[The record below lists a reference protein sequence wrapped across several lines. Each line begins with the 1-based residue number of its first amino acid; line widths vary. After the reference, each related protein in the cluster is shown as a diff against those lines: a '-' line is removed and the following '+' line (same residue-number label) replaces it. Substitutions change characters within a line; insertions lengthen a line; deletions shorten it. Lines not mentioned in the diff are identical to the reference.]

1 MEDATAILLYHGG
14 YGKVKDDFSFHQ
26 LLLISSLLDNLLS
39 TIKTCHIFKCRMYPL
54 LIYNSLTRNKVR
66 FIPVDKE
73 RVTWYQCGP
82 TVYAESHV
90 GHARTYVTLDVVRRI
105 MKDYLGYNIILC
117 QNVTD
122 IDDKIIMR
130 SSEQGIPFLELATK
144 FEAEF
149 FEDMT
154 SLGVQLPDIVTR
166 VSEYIPEIV
175 EYINKLIEK
184 GVAYASSGSV
194 YFNTSAFEAK
204 GQIYGKLVPEQKGN
218 SDLLAEGEGALNVND
233 DKRSASDFVLWKR
246 QKEHTDGIIE
256 PYWES
261 PWGRGR
267 PGWHIECSAMSSCAL
282 DRFGNGNLDIHAG
295 GVDLKF
301 PHHENEIAQSEGYQ
315 GCRQWVNYWL
325 HTGHLNIKGFKMS
338 KSLKNFITIR
348 QALELHTSR
357 QIRFCFL
364 LHKYSS
370 PMDYSD
376 GTMTQAVNIEKI
388 FSEFFHNVKA
398 VLRRL
403 GISGSQYLSPREH
416 ALITHLEA
424 AKSNVNEALMDD
436 FDTPRAIT
444 SLLELIREC
453 NKYSEAD
460 GSLVS
465 TSLLTNVARYV
476 TSILKVFGLVQ
487 DSSDI
492 GFPFDSS
499 SGSGSG
505 ASKEQ
510 ILSPLLDVLTKF
522 RENVRI
528 AAISG
533 DTNAVLAAADA
544 LRDIV
549 LPDLGVRMEDKGS
562 GLSVVTVWKL
572 DDPAVLKKE
581 RALKEEAKLAKELQK
596 LELLKKQKEKD
607 EKAKMSPTLM
617 FLDQTSLYSVFDPI
631 SGMPTHDKAGE
642 PLSKGVIK
650 KLQKDYDKQKES
662 HDKYNSKLLAAD
674 SQDENKK

>member
-1 MEDATAILLYHGG
+1 M
-14 YGKVKDDFSFHQ
+14 
-26 LLLISSLLDNLLS
+26 
-39 TIKTCHIFKCRMYPL
+39 
-54 LIYNSLTRNKVR
+54 R
-66 FIPVDKE
+66 FIPVNKE
-73 RVTWYQCGP
+73 RITWYQCGP

-105 MKDYLGYNIILC
+105 MKDYLGYNVILC

-154 SLGVQLPDIVTR
+154 LLGVQLPDIITR

-175 EYINKLIEK
+175 DYINKLIEK

-218 SDLLAEGEGALNVND
+218 SDLLAEGEGALNAND
-233 DKRSASDFVLWKR
+233 DKRNPSDFVLWKK

-315 GCRQWVNYWL
+315 GCRQWVNYWI

-348 QALELHTSR
+348 QALEIHTSR
-357 QIRFCFL
+357 QMRFCFL

-388 FSEFFHNVKA
+388 FSEFFHNMKA

-403 GISGSQYLSPREH
+403 GISGSQYLSAREH
-416 ALITHLEA
+416 ALISHLET
-424 AKSNVNEALMDD
+424 AKSNVNDALMDD

-444 SLLELIREC
+444 ALLELIRES

-460 GSLVS
+460 GTLVS
-465 TSLLTNVARYV
+465 TTLLTNVSRYI

-487 DSSDI
+487 DSSEI
-492 GFPFDSS
+492 GFPLDNS

-505 ASKEQ
+505 VSKEQ

-562 GLSVVTVWKL
+562 GASVVTVWKL
-572 DDPAVLKKE
+572 DDPDILKKE
-581 RALKEEAKLAKELQK
+581 RALKEEVKLAKELQK
-596 LELLKKQKEKD
+596 LEIIRKQKEKD
-607 EKAKMSPTLM
+607 EKAKISPNLM
-617 FLDQTSLYSVFDPI
+617 FLDQTALYSAFD
-631 SGMPTHDKAGE
+631 SVTGMPTHDKQGE
-642 PLSKGVIK
+642 VLSKGSIK
-650 KLQKDYDKQKES
+650 KLQKDYEKQKES
-662 HDKYNSKLLAAD
+662 HEKYIAKLSATD
-674 SQDENKK
+674 N

>member
-1 MEDATAILLYHGG
+1 
-14 YGKVKDDFSFHQ
+14 
-26 LLLISSLLDNLLS
+26 
-39 TIKTCHIFKCRMYPL
+39 MYPL
-54 LIYNSLTRNKVR
+54 QIYNSLTRTKVN
-66 FIPVDKE
+66 FIPANKE

-105 MKDYLGYNIILC
+105 MKEYLGYNIILC

-130 SSEQGIPFLELATK
+130 SSEQNIPFLELAKK

-149 FEDMT
+149 FEDMA
-154 SLGVQLPDIVTR
+154 SLGVQLPDMITR

-184 GVAYASSGSV
+184 GVAYASGGSV
-194 YFNTSAFEAK
+194 YFNTGAFEAK

-218 SDLLAEGEGALNVND
+218 SDLLAEGEGALTVND
-233 DKRSASDFVLWKR
+233 DKRNASDFVLWKK
-246 QKEHTDGIIE
+246 QKEHVTGIVE

-282 DRFGNGNLDIHAG
+282 DRFANGNLDIHAG

-315 GCRQWVNYWL
+315 GCKQWVNYWL

-348 QALELHTSR
+348 QALETHTSR

-364 LHKYSS
+364 LHKYNS
-370 PMDYSD
+370 PMDYGD

-388 FSEFFHNVKA
+388 FSEYFHNVKA

-403 GISGSQYLSPREH
+403 GISGSQHLGIREH

-424 AKSNVNEALMDD
+424 AKASVHSALMDD

-444 SLLELIREC
+444 ALLELIRES
-453 NKYSEAD
+453 NKYSEED
-460 GSLVS
+460 GCLASSV
-465 TSLLTNVARYV
+465 LLTNLARYI
-476 TSILKVFGLVQ
+476 TSILKIFGLVQ
-487 DSSDI
+487 DSSEI
-492 GFPFDSS
+492 GFPLDSS
-499 SGSGSG
+499 AEGGSV
-505 ASKEQ
+505 SKEQ
-510 ILSPLLDVLTKF
+510 VLSPLLDVLTKF
-522 RENVRI
+522 RESVRI

-533 DTNAVLAAADA
+533 DTAAVLAAADA

-562 GLSVVTVWKL
+562 GLNVVTVWKL
-572 DDPAVLKKE
+572 DDPSVLKKE
-581 RALKEEAKLAKELQK
+581 RALKEEAKRAKELQK
-596 LELLKKQKEKD
+596 LELARKQLEKD
-607 EKAKMSPTLM
+607 EKAKISPTVM
-617 FLDQTSLYSVFDPI
+617 FLDQKTLYSAFD
-631 SGMPTHDKAGE
+631 STGMPTHDAAGE
-642 PLSKGVIK
+642 PLSKGALK

-662 HDKYNSKLLAAD
+662 HEKHIAKAAIASVD
-674 SQDENKK
+674 H